1 MKSSMIQSYAL
12 AHADPSELLYA
23 VAEAYTNMHSRMES
37 MEQSLKEV
45 KNFGIQSSPNGANPA
60 SPRPKA
66 KKISLKSD
74 MITPPGA
81 ELAPM
86 KGEHDHCDLTIEPKP
101 TEKAQ
106 KSVAT
111 QSTCERANESAG
123 ARGNCAQRIRDAI
136 AKRPS

>member
-23 VAEAYTNMHSRMES
+23 VAEAYTNMHTRMES

-45 KNFGIQSSPNGANPA
+45 KSLGPNGANPA
-60 SPRPKA
+60 SLRPKA

-74 MITPPGA
+74 MITPMDA

-106 KSVAT
+106 KSIAT
-111 QSTCERANESAG
+111 QSACEQANESAG